1 MSLRLLDDDYNCL
14 PIGLLFSIDYPYR
27 YIGRRVGP
35 IVGMDE
41 GGGNC
46 GPTRGNCV
54 SCGAADFKRG
64 QCTYCGRHA

>member
-27 YIGRRVGP
+27 YIG
-35 IVGMDE
+35 
-41 GGGNC
+41 
-46 GPTRGNCV
+46 
-54 SCGAADFKRG
+54 DFKRG